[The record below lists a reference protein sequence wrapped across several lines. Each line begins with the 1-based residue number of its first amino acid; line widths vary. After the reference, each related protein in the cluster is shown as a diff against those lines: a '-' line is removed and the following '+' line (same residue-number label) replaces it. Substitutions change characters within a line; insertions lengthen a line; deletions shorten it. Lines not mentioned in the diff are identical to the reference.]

1 MECIYDY
8 NELRADTARPRI
20 VTIGN
25 FDGVHVGHQA
35 VLAKASRDAKRH
47 GLELAVLTFEPHPA
61 ELLKPDGPRLRLV
74 EPERK
79 AELIAECG
87 ADLLLAQRFDREFA
101 QLSAERFTAE
111 VLVRSLGATEII
123 VGENFRFGRGRIGDV
138 HALREFGRTMGFQVS
153 GEQLVRSRK
162 ADISSSRI
170 RQLLQLGNLAVASIL
185 LGRPHEIPGTV
196 MPGRKEGRSL
206 GFPTINLGDVRVLVP
221 GPGIYAA
228 QCVIGG
234 DIEMAAA
241 YIGDRPTMGHGF
253 SIEAHLLDYDKD
265 LYGQRVVLRFIERV
279 RDDMK
284 FENLD
289 ELKEQMSRDVDLIR
303 EILEKTGG

>member
-138 HALREFGRTMGFQVS
+138 HALREFGRTMGFQ
-153 GEQLVRSRK
+153 
-162 ADISSSRI
+162 
-170 RQLLQLGNLAVASIL
+170 LGLWWK
-185 LGRPHEIPGTV
+185 R
-196 MPGRKEGRSL
+196 
-206 GFPTINLGDVRVLVP
+206 
-221 GPGIYAA
+221 
-228 QCVIGG
+228 
-234 DIEMAAA
+234 
-241 YIGDRPTMGHGF
+241 
-253 SIEAHLLDYDKD
+253 
-265 LYGQRVVLRFIERV
+265 
-279 RDDMK
+279 
-284 FENLD
+284 
-289 ELKEQMSRDVDLIR
+289 
-303 EILEKTGG
+303 